1 VSDAARGAMAGLR
14 IAALDPATYRR
25 TPWKNGGGVTI
36 DIADEYRPG
45 ATPGAWDG
53 MIWRFGRTGTRT
65 RAPFSDL
72 TGYDRILAVVVGRGA
87 VLETPDGEIDVR
99 EPFRPVRFRGET
111 PIVSRLEA
119 GPVEVVNLIGDRTTV
134 RLDMAFLNPG
144 ESRLLDAGIHVV
156 YAPTGPIALACDGSH
171 RDVPADHGMRI
182 DATDAATV
190 RCDIGPAL
198 IASIAR
204 VA

>member
-1 VSDAARGAMAGLR
+1 VSAGLR

-36 DIADEYRPG
+36 DIADAYQPG
-45 ATPGAWDG
+45 ATPGGWDG

-87 VLETPDGEIDVR
+87 VLETPGGEIDVR

-111 PIVSRLEA
+111 PIVARLEA
-119 GPVEVVNLIGDRTTV
+119 GPVEVVNLIGDRNAV

-144 ESRLLDAGIHVV
+144 EARALAPGIHVA
-156 YAPTGPIALACDGSH
+156 YAPTGPIALASDSSRH
-171 RDVPADHGMRI
+171 DVPPDHALRI
-182 DATDAATV
+182 DAADPASL
-190 RCDIGPAL
+190 RCESGLAL
-198 IASIAR
+198 IASIVR
-204 VA
+204 VV

>member
-1 VSDAARGAMAGLR
+1 VSGLR
-14 IAALDPATYRR
+14 IAALDPAAYRR

-36 DIADEYRPG
+36 DIADAYRPG
-45 ATPGAWDG
+45 ATPGGWDG

-72 TGYDRILAVVVGRGA
+72 SGYDRILAVVVGRGA

-111 PIVSRLEA
+111 PISCRLEA
-119 GPVEVVNLIGDRTTV
+119 GPVEVVNLIGDRNAV
-134 RLDMAFLNPG
+134 RLDMAFLHPG
-144 ESRLLDAGIHVV
+144 EARELAPGIHVV
-156 YAPTGPIALACDGSH
+156 YAPTGPIALACDGSR
-171 RDVPADHGMRI
+171 RDVPADHALRI
-182 DATDAATV
+182 DAADATTM
-190 RCDIGPAL
+190 RCDAGLAL